1 MRRKLAGQSIRV
13 QLATAFLGLTVLISA
28 GLLPVAGWGAH
39 HYLREQLRRR
49 LMDVASVGAVMVDGD
64 LLAPLKTRSDESGP
78 SYQQVKRKLQ
88 ALRDATPGI
97 RYVYTMRPVAGSK
110 QWTFIVDAEE
120 DPKLVSH
127 IGDQYDISDSPEMV
141 TGLKGP
147 AADRELVRD
156 RWGWWLSGY
165 APVKDGQGRTAALLG
180 LDMSAAEVLRQERE
194 VLRII
199 VLVLAMCL
207 AASSLLS
214 RWLARA
220 FSRPIM
226 DLAEATRAVAQG
238 DLTVEVNT
246 GGSRELA
253 MLGGSFNQMTRA
265 VRAGRDRMVG
275 LSNTDFLTGLPNHR
289 YFQERFDQEVK
300 RAARYQRPLSLVML
314 DLDHFRQ
321 VNGEHGHQGGD
332 EVLRQVAVLLK
343 DALRESDVAT
353 RYGGEEFAVIMSET
367 TAAEAYESAERIRG
381 LVEEHPFVVESH
393 GTAALQTAGPS
404 GTLQGP
410 LGVPKG
416 GQAEVRLTV
425 SGGVAGFPG
434 DSSDRNGLLVAVDVA
449 LLRAK
454 GTHRNRIQ
462 RYSEDDGWPGLTLD
476 LADLH
481 RALQDASVSAV
492 AALSQA
498 LDARDHY
505 TQGHSENVTRIALQV
520 AKAMGMPR
528 DMQATLQVAGLLHD
542 IGKIGVPDQVLR
554 KPGKLTSDEWALIR
568 SHPSMGGAILAK
580 APLLAEVIPIVLGH
594 HERYDG
600 KGYPKGTSGQEIPL
614 PARILAVADTYDAM
628 TSDRPY
634 RPAMTKEQALFE
646 LRANAGIQ
654 FDPEVVAAF
663 ESIAPGVDKLEPVP
677 V

>member
-1 MRRKLAGQSIRV
+1 MRRMLAGRSIRV
-13 QLATAFLGLTVLISA
+13 QLATAFLGLTMLISA

-39 HYLREQLRRR
+39 RYLREQLRRR
-49 LMDVASVGAVMVDGD
+49 LMDVASVGALMVDSD
-64 LLAPLKTRSDESGP
+64 QLTPLKTRSDEGSP
-78 SYQQVKRKLQ
+78 TYRQVKQKLQ

-97 RYVYTMRPVAGSK
+97 RYVYTMRPAAGSK

-120 DPKLVSH
+120 GPKLVSH
-127 IGDQYDISDSPEMV
+127 IGDQYDMSDSPEMV

-180 LDMSAAEVLRQERE
+180 LDMSAAEVLREERE
-194 VLRII
+194 VLRLI
-199 VLVLAMCL
+199 VLALAMCL

-253 MLGGSFNQMTRA
+253 ILGKSFNEMTRA
-265 VRAGRDRMVG
+265 VRAGRDRMVE
-275 LSNTDFLTGLPNHR
+275 LSNTDFLTALPNHR

-321 VNGEHGHQGGD
+321 VNGEYGHQGGD
-332 EVLRQVAVLLK
+332 EVLRQVADLLK

-367 TAAEAYESAERIRG
+367 TAAEAYETAERFRG
-381 LVEEHPFVVESH
+381 AVEEHPFVIKSR
-393 GTAALQTAGPS
+393 GTAA
-404 GTLQGP
+404 
-410 LGVPKG
+410 
-416 GQAEVRLTV
+416 EVSLTV

-434 DSSDRNGLLVAVDVA
+434 DSSDKDGLLVAVDVA

-454 GTHRNRIQ
+454 STHRNRIR

-476 LADLH
+476 PAELH

-505 TQGHSENVTRIALQV
+505 TRGHSENVTRIALQV

-528 DMQATLQVAGLLHD
+528 DMQTTLQVAGLLHD
-542 IGKIGVPDQVLR
+542 IGKIGVPDEVLR
-554 KPGKLTSDEWALIR
+554 KPGKLTSEEWDLIR
-568 SHPSMGGAILAK
+568 SHPSIGAAILAK
-580 APLLAEVIPIVLGH
+580 APLLSEVIPIVLGH

-600 KGYPKGTSGQEIPL
+600 KGYPNGMWGQQIPL
-614 PARILAVADTYDAM
+614 LARILAVADAYDAM

-634 RPAMTKEQALFE
+634 RSLMPKERALFE
-646 LRANAGIQ
+646 LRANAGSQ
-654 FDPEVVAAF
+654 FDPDVVAAF
-663 ESIAPGVDKLEPVP
+663 ESIAPRVDELEPMP